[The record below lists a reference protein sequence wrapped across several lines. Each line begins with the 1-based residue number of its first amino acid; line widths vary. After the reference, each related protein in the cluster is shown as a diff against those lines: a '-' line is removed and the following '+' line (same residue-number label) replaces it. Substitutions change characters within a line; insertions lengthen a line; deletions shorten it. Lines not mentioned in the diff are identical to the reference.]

1 MDVFRQPLQNW
12 QTVCIN
18 LKVGNP
24 ISVSLIS
31 GVIEGES
38 QTVQEKLLEF
48 IERMQT
54 EKRFET
60 LDEAAIKQAVVLRI
74 LSLLN
79 WDPFNIDEVMP
90 EYPVGGGKVDF
101 ALRDQESNKAFI
113 AVRKNEGIFE
123 DFEEQLSSWAFEQ
136 KAQISVI
143 TNGITW
149 WFCLPL
155 KEERLE
161 ERRFHIL
168 KLKEQGAEIVTQ
180 GLFDFLSRGAITSGK
195 ALESAER
202 IHHSR
207 KKETLIKEHL
217 PRAWE
222 KILKEPERW
231 LSDAVVEVT
240 KELSGHEPDIDTVK
254 TFIRSEAGAGLS
266 VQSHAGSSS
275 GPAPQKAAR
284 SRDRDAQVGKS
295 IVSFSLKGTRT
306 EVYSWKDMFVRLC
319 EMVFKNQKD
328 PDDLEVALTMSEFN
342 RDFFTR
348 NPHQFLESERVEGT
362 DIYVDT
368 GLSPKEFAVV
378 SRELIT
384 LFGYEKND
392 LTFEVKR

>member
-1 MDVFRQPLQNW
+1 
-12 QTVCIN
+12 
-18 LKVGNP
+18 
-24 ISVSLIS
+24 
-31 GVIEGES
+31 
-38 QTVQEKLLEF
+38 VQEKLLEF
-48 IERMQT
+48 VERMQT

-74 LSLLN
+74 LSFLN

-90 EYPVGGGKVDF
+90 EYPVNGGKVDF

-113 AVRKNEGIFE
+113 AVSKDEGIFE
-123 DFEEQLSSWAFEQ
+123 DFEEQLSIWAHEQ
-136 KAQISVI
+136 KAQMSVI

-155 KEERLE
+155 REETLE
-161 ERRFHIL
+161 GRRFHVL
-168 KLKEQGAEIVTQ
+168 KMKEQGAEIVTQ
-180 GLFDFLSRGAITSGK
+180 GLFDFLSKAAISSGK

-207 KKETLIKEHL
+207 KKETLIKVHL

-231 LSDAVVEVT
+231 LSDALVEVT
-240 KELSGHEPDIDTVK
+240 KELSGHEPDMDTVK
-254 TFIRSEAGAGLS
+254 TFIESEASAGLS
-266 VQSHAGSSS
+266 VQSYAESSPGAAS
-275 GPAPQKAAR
+275 PRAPG
-284 SRDRDAQVGKS
+284 SRDRESQAGKS
-295 IVSFSLKGTRT
+295 IVSFSLKGLRT
-306 EVYSWKDMFVRLC
+306 EVQSWKDMFIRLC
-319 EMVFKNQKD
+319 EVVFKDQQD
-328 PDDLEVALTMSEFN
+328 AEELEVALTMSEFN